1 MADKKVELDGIGAI
15 RPARD
20 EVSSYRRSSR
30 ADAPAKSNFNGIL
43 VFVIVMLAVM
53 MGVGGFVLM
62 EVQKKLDQS
71 NVLLQKGQESVQQ
84 LEDRLSATGTDVSKT
99 LQNLQAKMGTNVSEI
114 DKLWAVSYRQNK
126 PAIKENLDEIV
137 KIRSDLAT
145 NVVPLSNTVQGM
157 IESFNKLSSNMTEV
171 RQGLL
176 IENEETTTQM
186 SMVRGQVQDQSVQVE
201 GNKREISILSKQ
213 VKETQEAID
222 VIDQYR
228 KQVNQRLIDLQ
239 GQIQDQS
246 ANQTTSP

>member
-1 MADKKVELDGIGAI
+1 
-15 RPARD
+15 
-20 EVSSYRRSSR
+20 
-30 ADAPAKSNFNGIL
+30 
-43 VFVIVMLAVM
+43 M
-53 MGVGGFVLM
+53 MGVGGFVLI

-99 LQNLQAKMGTNVSEI
+99 LQNMQGKMDTNVSEI
-114 DKLWAVSYRQNK
+114 DKLWKVAYRQNK
-126 PAIKENLDEIV
+126 PAIQENLDEIV
-137 KIRSDLAT
+137 KIRSDLKT
-145 NVVPLSNTVQGM
+145 NVAPLNNTVQGM
-157 IESFNKLSSNMTEV
+157 IESFNKLSSDMIEV
-171 RQGLL
+171 RQGML
-176 IENEETTTQM
+176 IENEETTTQV

-201 GNKREISILSKQ
+201 GIKREISILSNQ
-213 VKETQEAID
+213 MKETQEAID